1 MPMVEGESTRV
12 LIELGTIDVNRLG
25 DCVGQASREEIWG
38 IDESL
43 MTVLAL
49 R

>member
-1 MPMVEGESTRV
+1 VIAGEATKVLVEQ
-12 LIELGTIDVNRLG
+12 LGAVDVNRLG
-25 DCVGQASREEIWG
+25 DHVGHASPEEIWG

-43 MTVLAL
+43 MTVLGL

>member
-1 MPMVEGESTRV
+1 MHLEGETTKV
-12 LIELGTIDVNRLG
+12 LVEQVGAVDVNRLG
-25 DCVGQASREEIWG
+25 DHVGHASSEEIWG

-43 MTVLAL
+43 MTVLGL

>member
-1 MPMVEGESTRV
+1 MVIEGETTYV
-12 LIELGTIDVNRLG
+12 LIEQLGAVDVNRLG
-25 DCVGQASREEIWG
+25 DHVGHASPEEIWG

-43 MTVLAL
+43 MTILGL

>member
-1 MPMVEGESTRV
+1 VVAGEATKVLVEQ
-12 LIELGTIDVNRLG
+12 LGAVDVNRLG
-25 DCVGQASREEIWG
+25 DHVGHASPEEIWG

-43 MTVLAL
+43 MTVLGL